1 MDSVVVYKA
10 NPESLQVVLG
20 FLRKEGFNPTTLEDP
35 SAGAVLS
42 GAGVATYLI
51 SVVVPRDEA
60 PGAKSVLLKWDQAR
74 QSEIKKTTG
83 VLTGAFLFSV
93 AVVIVLAMIFLL
105 FGILME
111 AAPLHFV
118 VGLVVF
124 VLLASVARITQTTKG
139 HKDDKIRRGRRS

>member
-60 PGAKSVLLKWDQAR
+60 PGAKCALQNCDLALLC
-74 QSEIKKTTG
+74 EIKQSSG

-93 AVVIVLAMIFLL
+93 EVVIVLAMIFLL

-111 AAPLHFV
+111 AAPLLFV

>member
-51 SVVVPRDEA
+51 SVVEPCDEA
-60 PGAKSVLLKWDQAR
+60 PGAMWVLINWDQAR
-74 QSEIKKTTG
+74 LS
-83 VLTGAFLFSV
+83 
-93 AVVIVLAMIFLL
+93 
-105 FGILME
+105 
-111 AAPLHFV
+111 
-118 VGLVVF
+118 
-124 VLLASVARITQTTKG
+124 
-139 HKDDKIRRGRRS
+139 